1 MLSRILEDPH
11 CPCTILVK
19 KMKICFWL
27 TFKKKAKKEQASGLT
42 QPHLVAPFIYLSTRA
57 KYWVE
62 GGGDTG
68 KVSRFIWVVKAQ
80 HPQVSRYWW
89 LFWVVLGHL
98 AQNYHLAWK
107 ERGLEY
113 FLFDNIQT
121 YGVNRNRVRK
131 SEGKG
136 GLTNFLQ
143 NKPCG

>member
-1 MLSRILEDPH
+1 MLLVDIQKEGKERAGIWTNTATSS
-11 CPCTILVK
+11 CP
-19 KMKICFWL
+19 F
-27 TFKKKAKKEQASGLT
+27 
-42 QPHLVAPFIYLSTRA
+42 HLPFHESEVL
-57 KYWVE
+57 